1 MRLDEETRVVML
13 GDRATPLM
21 QGEFRLLRC
30 LMERR
35 GRTVPTDDLREA
47 VYGLEADWGN
57 LSALRAIVMTTRKKV
72 RRLNQMFD
80 IRVDYG
86 IGYYAVFGQ
95 DFVR

>member
-1 MRLDEETRVVML
+1 VRLDEETRVLML
-13 GDRATPLM
+13 GDKAMPLM
-21 QGEFRLLRC
+21 QGEFKLLRC
-30 LMERR
+30 LMARR

-47 VYGLEADWGN
+47 VYGLDAEWGGV
-57 LSALRAIVMTTRKKV
+57 SALRAIVMTTRKKV
-72 RRLNQMFD
+72 RRLNRMFD